1 MRRRN
6 ITLASAL
13 GTRLI
18 ALGALATTVAHAE
31 LTDPVGQADII
42 STQGV
47 ARVADEAG
55 DARLVSWLKQ
65 GARRDLAAIALRAS
79 PFAHA
84 PERLVPALAGFLC
97 GRDPVLAPESAHAL
111 LQIVDRITPD
121 GAASREADL
130 ADFAAAR
137 KALEC
142 ARQEQPA
149 LRPDL
154 AKAALVLDAALAQLT
169 P

>member
-1 MRRRN
+1 MLSSRW
-6 ITLASAL
+6 
-13 GTRLI
+13 I
-18 ALGALATTVAHAE
+18 ALVALSATVAHAE
-31 LTDPVGQADII
+31 LTDPVGQADVI

-55 DARLVSWLKQ
+55 DARLSGWLKQ

-79 PFAHA
+79 PFAYA

-111 LQIVDRITPD
+111 LQIAERITPD
-121 GAASREADL
+121 GVTSREAAL
-130 ADFAAAR
+130 ADFTAAR

-142 ARQEQPA
+142 ARQDQPA

-154 AKAALVLDAALAQLT
+154 TKAALVLDAALAQLA

>member
-6 ITLASAL
+6 ITSASAIVS
-13 GTRLI
+13 RVI
-18 ALGALATTVAHAE
+18 ALGALSATIAHAE

-42 STQGV
+42 SIQGV

-55 DARLVSWLKQ
+55 DARLASWLKQ
-65 GARRDLAAIALRAS
+65 GTRRDLAAIALRAS

-84 PERLVPALAGFLC
+84 PERLVPALASILC

-111 LQIVDRITPD
+111 WQISERITPD
-121 GAASREADL
+121 GVAAREADL
-130 ADFAAAR
+130 ADFSAAR

-142 ARQEQPA
+142 ARQDQPA

-154 AKAALVLDAALAQLT
+154 TKAALVLDAALAQLA